1 MENFATVDDLAVLW
15 RPLQPEEIPRALNL
29 LSIVSSELRI
39 RADAVGKDLDALVSS
54 DEDLAEV
61 AKSVTCDVVARVL
74 MTSTSSEP
82 MSQFAESAGGV
93 SMSGTYLVPGGGV
106 FLKRSELA
114 RLGLRRQSW
123 GAVEVF

>member
-93 SMSGTYLVPGGGV
+93 SMSGTYLVPGG
-106 FLKRSELA
+106 A
-114 RLGLRRQSW
+114 ASW
-123 GAVEVF
+123 QGSG